1 MNDDQY
7 NAYQSIAKQLS
18 NWGDEIKK
26 ISEKQHEILVA
37 TALAEEKAKM
47 INGRL
52 DHIEKELEKLEH
64 VYARKWVERVIWGGG
79 GVIGTA
85 VTLALLDLII
95 V

>member
-1 MNDDQY
+1 MNDNHY
-7 NAYQSIAKQLS
+7 TAYQSIAKQLS
-18 NWGDEIKK
+18 NWGGEIKK

-37 TALAEEKAKM
+37 TALAEEKAK
-47 INGRL
+47 R
-52 DHIEKELEKLEH
+52 IEKELEKLEH